1 LGDEAAAAGV
11 RRRVAAGQPLAE
23 VAATCSLDP
32 SSRERGG
39 DMGWLRRGEVAGPL
53 EDAVFGAA
61 VSSVVGPLRSDFGW
75 HVAEVV
81 AVQPATTLPL
91 ESVRKAIQA
100 DLYAAARGRRFDSWL
115 EQRRRRLADVV
126 SGYAHPGDPRVP
138 DSIHR
143 H

>member
-1 LGDEAAAAGV
+1 
-11 RRRVAAGQPLAE
+11 
-23 VAATCSLDP
+23 
-32 SSRERGG
+32 
-39 DMGWLRRGEVAGPL
+39 
-53 EDAVFGAA
+53 
-61 VSSVVGPLRSDFGW
+61 VVGPLRSDFGW

-126 SGYAHPGDPRVP
+126 PGYEHPGDPRVP
-138 DSIHR
+138 GSIHR